1 MKSCLKII
9 PFEEMDEKIFFD
21 FLNRDPI
28 LHIFTI
34 YDLKYMRDKTK
45 VWVALKNGEIHGYI
59 FEFDNRIVHT
69 HGTVESIA
77 KLLDCIDLDEVI
89 FVIEPHHLAVV
100 EKAFEPVV
108 FLRKYLYLQGT
119 LSPLQCFVL
128 KLHGTIFFS

>member
-1 MKSCLKII
+1 
-9 PFEEMDEKIFFD
+9 MDEKIFFD

-77 KLLDCIDLDEVI
+77 KLLDCIDLDEVTLG
-89 FVIEPHHLAVV
+89 IEDLDEVSKQFG
-100 EKAFEPVV
+100 EKEKKRVGKSLESMDEEGAYGEIGF
-108 FLRKYLYLQGT
+108 
-119 LSPLQCFVL
+119 
-128 KLHGTIFFS
+128 